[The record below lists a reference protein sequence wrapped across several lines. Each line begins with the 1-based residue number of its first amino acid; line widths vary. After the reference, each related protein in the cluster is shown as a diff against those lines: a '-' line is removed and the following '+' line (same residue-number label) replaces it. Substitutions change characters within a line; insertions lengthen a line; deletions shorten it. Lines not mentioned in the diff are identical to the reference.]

1 MRNRL
6 LVVFAAVA
14 VCGVIVGCGSGSSS
28 GGASATSEGS
38 PAKLG
43 ESSAPEPVGDPVSGG
58 KLVMDRIVEPE
69 SFDPIGTSDQGSLF
83 AQIQVFDQLVELLP
97 DSLDPQPGLA
107 QSWEVS
113 PDGRTY
119 TFNLRPGVKF
129 SNGDP
134 VTVEDILFSLERFR
148 SPADPYS
155 FTVGAISSI
164 KAKGQ
169 SQIVVQLKTPLPSL
183 LYALSLPAASI
194 VPKDVYQELG
204 AAKFGSE
211 PIGSG
216 AFVVRSFSR
225 GQEVELERNP
235 DYWRQDQPYLDEV
248 VMRYVP
254 DDNARIL
261 DVTSGKADVAENIPY
276 SQVAEV
282 DGKPGVHVEVT
293 PITGIEHIYLNNTD
307 ERLSDVRVRQAL
319 AYATPVQQL
328 IESVYFGNATPAN
341 DVIAPGKYIDDSVP
355 SIPLDLEKAKK
366 LMKEAGYAEGFDLT
380 LLIPGTD
387 STAKQLATI
396 LQSSWAEIGVNVD
409 IQQVADG
416 NAVYAEITK
425 GGYQAA
431 YFGVDTA
438 DIPVE
443 DELYPFLYY
452 RSENGNNTGFPS
464 SAKLEKLVE
473 EAVSTTDEKR
483 RYELFSEVQRMGME
497 QLPFVPLAFATA
509 RVGVRDEVQNYQT
522 TVSSW
527 PRLEQVWLSDG

>member
-1 MRNRL
+1 MRKRL
-6 LVVFAAVA
+6 TAVLAALA
-14 VCGVIVGCGSGSSS
+14 ACGVILGCGSSGGSS
-28 GGASATSEGS
+28 GTAEEAK

-43 ESSAPEPVGDPVSGG
+43 ESSAPEPTGDPVSGG
-58 KLVMDRIVEPE
+58 TLVMDRMIEPE
-69 SFDPIGTSDQGSLF
+69 SFDPIGTTDNGSLF
-83 AQIQVFDQLVELLP
+83 AQVQVFDRLVELLP
-97 DSLDPQPGLA
+97 DSLEPQPGLA
-107 QSWEVS
+107 ESWEVS

-119 TFNLRPGVKF
+119 TFNLRPGVQF

-134 VTVEDILFSLERFR
+134 VTVDDVLFSLERFR

-155 FTVGAISSI
+155 FMVTAITSI
-164 KAKGQ
+164 ESQ
-169 SQIVVQLKTPLPSL
+169 SQNQIVVKLKTPLPSL

-194 VPKDVYQELG
+194 VPKDVYEELG
-204 AAKFGSE
+204 SAKFGSE
-211 PIGSG
+211 PVGSG

-225 GQEVELERNP
+225 GQKLELERNP
-235 DYWRQDQPYLDEV
+235 NYWREAEPYLDEV

-261 DVTSGKADVAENIPY
+261 DVTSGRADVAENIPY
-276 SQVAEV
+276 SQVAQV
-282 DGKPGVHVEVT
+282 DGKPGVYVEVT
-293 PITGIEHIYLNNTD
+293 PITGIEHIYLNNTTD
-307 ERLSDVRVRQAL
+307 ELSDVRVRQAL

-328 IESVYFGNATPAN
+328 IESVYFGNVVPAN
-341 DVIAPGKYIDDSVP
+341 NVIAPGAYIDDSVP
-355 SIPLDLEKAKK
+355 SVPFDVEKAKE
-366 LMKEAGYAEGFDLT
+366 LMEQAGYSDGFGLT

-396 LQSSWAEIGVNVD
+396 LQSSWADIGVD
-409 IQQVADG
+409 LEIQQVADG

-425 GGYQAA
+425 GAYDAA

-438 DIPVE
+438 DVPVE

-452 RSENGNNTGFPS
+452 RAENGNNTGFPS

-473 EAVSTTDEKR
+473 EAVTSTDEAER
-483 RYELFSEVQRMGME
+483 HELFSQVQTMGME
-497 QLPFVPLAFATA
+497 QLPFVPVAFATA

-527 PRLEQVWLSDG
+527 PRLEQVWLSGG